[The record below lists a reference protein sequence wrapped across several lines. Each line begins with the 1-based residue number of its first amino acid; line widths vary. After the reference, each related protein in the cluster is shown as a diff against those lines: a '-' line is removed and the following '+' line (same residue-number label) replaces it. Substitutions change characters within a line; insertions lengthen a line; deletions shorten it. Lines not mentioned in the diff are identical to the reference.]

1 MEMRW
6 DLDILAEIVKTV
18 LVIIIVASFLE
29 LLLPESSLKPFVSF
43 TMGLFV
49 LIAILNPVLNIAF
62 KDRGWEIDFWDH
74 KYDQALEDKM
84 LEKGLDINQQVMES
98 NDQQIQ
104 EKMQGQIGA
113 IVSLVPGVD
122 EVKARI
128 DRGDYG
134 TEEQIILFVNIE
146 KKVEEEQGNEVI
158 VFGDSQAEIKASL
171 EEQEQIKNKIMA
183 LLNNLYGINTEQ
195 INIIF
200 EGGNS

>member
-1 MEMRW
+1 M
-6 DLDILAEIVKTV
+6 DILAEIVKTV

-49 LIAILNPVLNIAF
+49 LIAILNPLLNIAF
-62 KDRGWEIDFWDH
+62 KDRGLEIDLWDH

-113 IVSLVPGVD
+113 IASLVPGVH

-128 DRGDYG
+128 DKGDSG
-134 TEEQIILFVNIE
+134 TVEQILLFVNMEI
-146 KKVEEEQGNEVI
+146 KIEEEQGNEVI
-158 VFGDSQAEIKASL
+158 VFGDNQAEIKASL

>member
-1 MEMRW
+1 MRR

-49 LIAILNPVLNIAF
+49 LIAILNPLLNIAF
-62 KDRGWEIDFWDH
+62 KDRGLEIDLWDH

-113 IVSLVPGVD
+113 IASLVPGVH

-128 DRGDYG
+128 DKGDSG
-134 TEEQIILFVNIE
+134 TVEQILLFVNMEI
-146 KKVEEEQGNEVI
+146 KIEEEQGNEVI
-158 VFGDSQAEIKASL
+158 VFGDNQAEIKASL

>member
-1 MEMRW
+1 MGW

-113 IVSLVPGVD
+113 IASLVPGVH

-134 TEEQIILFVNIE
+134 TEEQIILYVNME